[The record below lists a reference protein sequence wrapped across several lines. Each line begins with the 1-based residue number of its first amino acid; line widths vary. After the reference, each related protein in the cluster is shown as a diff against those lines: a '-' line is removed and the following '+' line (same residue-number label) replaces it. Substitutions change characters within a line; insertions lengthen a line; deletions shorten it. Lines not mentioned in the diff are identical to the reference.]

1 MSVPDKGTG
10 AEVRR
15 ILVGNLAHRWT
26 PSIRPLASRDSGY
39 FDALGCGSPDPPHQ
53 PLPRRKTNSVKIKW
67 GPKEARG
74 KPGGHAAPEPRRRP
88 HLPGEAAARGRGSAA
103 DKGQPGPGPSLSALL
118 GGRPGSRGQSASRG
132 ARSRLPARPPGRP
145 ASLPAADAAAP
156 APARRPA
163 AAPASAFTHLAR
175 LPRLPH
181 VTARPRA
188 PRHQQRGRGRTPG
201 DPARQPPPPPPRL
214 LRLQAADSEPVAQ
227 PVTAAR
233 APRRRLSPTTTWR
246 PRPPQEAGGRGG
258 RRRAGQLTA
267 RPPPGTDSPTL
278 RNLKLPRRGSAP
290 PEPRVPNPAG
300 LVLVLRSPLG
310 EAPKPRT
317 RQPFLEGRRPTW
329 LLLPEVTC

>member
-1 MSVPDKGTG
+1 MQQAQDLAGIKCAKNDNHGTHGRRFPPG
-10 AEVRR
+10 AAKPAR
-15 ILVGNLAHRWT
+15 GLAW
-26 PSIRPLASRDSGY
+26 G
-39 FDALGCGSPDPPHQ
+39 PPR
-53 PLPRRKTNSVKIKW
+53 LPRAVRVV
-67 GPKEARG
+67 RG
-74 KPGGHAAPEPRRRP
+74 
-88 HLPGEAAARGRGSAA
+88 
-103 DKGQPGPGPSLSALL
+103 
-118 GGRPGSRGQSASRG
+118 
-132 ARSRLPARPPGRP
+132 RSRLPARPPGRP

-175 LPRLPH
+175 PPRLPH

-267 RPPPGTDSPTL
+267 RPPPGTDAPTL
-278 RNLKLPRRGSAP
+278 RNPKLPRRGSAP

-310 EAPKPRT
+310 EAPKPPAALPGGAPTHLAPPPRGDMLRLGGAFPAT
-317 RQPFLEGRRPTW
+317 ADPTVLEKGKLCCTHRRFPLKPPCSVKFLP
-329 LLLPEVTC
+329 